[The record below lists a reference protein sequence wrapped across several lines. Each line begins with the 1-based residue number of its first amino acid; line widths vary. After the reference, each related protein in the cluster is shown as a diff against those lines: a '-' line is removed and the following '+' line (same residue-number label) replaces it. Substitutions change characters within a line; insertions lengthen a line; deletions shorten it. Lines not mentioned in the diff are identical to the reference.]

1 MSTTNPIATN
11 RLPDA
16 FGSNAS
22 IMVGMSNQEVHAERQ
37 TSWSGATRLAI
48 HIGSLSLLLSVE
60 QWHSLAATVD
70 SVLPKVAS

>member
-16 FGSNAS
+16 LGSNAS
-22 IMVGMSNQEVHAERQ
+22 IMVGMSGQAVRAERH
-37 TSWSGATRLAI
+37 TSWPIDPRVVI
-48 HIGSLSLLLSVE
+48 HIGTLSLLLSPE
-60 QWHSLAATVD
+60 QWHSLAAAVD